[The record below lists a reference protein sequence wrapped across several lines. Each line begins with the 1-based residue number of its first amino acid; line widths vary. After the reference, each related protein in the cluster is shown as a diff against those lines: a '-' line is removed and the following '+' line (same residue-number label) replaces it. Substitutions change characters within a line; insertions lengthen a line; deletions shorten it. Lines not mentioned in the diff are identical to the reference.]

1 MKSQRYFLLIILLIF
16 VILLG
21 GVEFSLSKDR
31 FRQFTM
37 DNGLKVILEENKTSP
52 VVALQIWVKVGSAD
66 ENDEEAGIC
75 HFIEHMLFKGTDK
88 RKVREAAREI
98 ESLGGTINAYTS
110 YDQTVYHITIA
121 SRYAETGL
129 DILSDAIQH
138 STFDPLEFDRER
150 EVILEEIRR
159 GEDDPSKKLFKQT
172 MATLYRQHPYR
183 RPVIGYQNT
192 IRLIQRNQM
201 VTFFKKWYV
210 PNHMV
215 FIAVGDFKTDEME
228 GKVRNAF
235 KEFKPSPGSPPHRI
249 PEPNQKETRTILSH
263 GNFKETYLQIALP
276 ISSAK
281 DEDTPALDA
290 LSQVLGG
297 GEPSRLVQKVKLE
310 MGLVHSIYASSYTPK
325 DSGLFI
331 IGATLPAEN
340 VGRALEAILEEVNR
354 LSMEGVTAEELHRV
368 KVNIESDLIYDRQTV
383 QGQAGKIGFYEVTAG
398 NVQFEKEYMRSIA
411 LLQNEDIQKV
421 LKKYFRHHQLTISI
435 LTPNEKTDFFKN
447 LSLKSV
453 VEKGRLDGALVE
465 KKSPVFK
472 TVLDNGIRLIV
483 KENPSIPI
491 VSIQVSFLGGVRFEE
506 ESQNGINYFLAVMV
520 TKGTRN
526 QSSLEIA
533 KKVERMAGSLNG
545 FSGYNSFGLTFTFLS
560 QHFEEAFHLLTEVIR
575 HPSFDKEEMEKR
587 RRLILAS
594 IQQQEDDLGRLVFKL
609 FRKTLYEKH
618 PYRMDTIG
626 TLDSIQKLTQK
637 DLKEYYQRMVIP
649 ENMVLTVVGDVDQ
662 KQVVLAV
669 KKVFGDLK
677 RESPRVPSISQ
688 EPPLQKKRQAEI
700 IKVKE
705 QAHFVLGF
713 LGVSFNHPDSY
724 ALTVLD
730 AALSGQGGR
739 LFRELRDKESLAYA
753 LDFMAHPNLDPGY
766 IGVYMG
772 THPNKLETAIEA
784 VLRELKKVKEEGLTE
799 EEVDRAKKYLIGN
812 FEIGLQTNR
821 AQANQMSL
829 DELYGFGFDHYQKY
843 PQEIQKVTQE
853 DVNRVA
859 KQYFNLEAYAI
870 AIIRPPLDKKE

>member
-1 MKSQRYFLLIILLIF
+1 MRSRQYFLKIILLII

-31 FRQFTM
+31 FRQFSM

-121 SRYAETGL
+121 SRYAEIGL

-138 STFDPLEFDRER
+138 STFDPLEFERER

-159 GEDDPSKKLFKQT
+159 GEDDPSRRLFRQT
-172 MATLYRQHPYR
+172 MTTLYQQHPYR

-192 IRLIQRNQM
+192 IPSIQRNQM

-210 PNHMV
+210 PNRMV
-215 FIAVGDFKTDEME
+215 FIAVGDFNTDEME

-249 PEPNQKETRTILSH
+249 PEPNQRETRTILSH
-263 GNFKETYLQIALP
+263 GNFKETYLQIAFP
-276 ISSAK
+276 IPSAR

-325 DSGLFI
+325 DPGAFI
-331 IGATLPAEN
+331 IGGTLPAEN

-354 LSMEGVTAEELHRV
+354 LRTEGVTPEELHRV
-368 KVNIESDLIYDRQTV
+368 KVNIESDLIYNRQTV
-383 QGQAGKIGFYEVTAG
+383 QGQAGKIGYYEITAG
-398 NVQFEKEYMRSIA
+398 DIQFEKEYMRRIA

-421 LKKYFRHHQLTISI
+421 LKKYFKPLRLTISI
-435 LTPNEKTDFFKN
+435 LAPNEKTDFFKN
-447 LSLKSV
+447 LSLKSSA
-453 VEKGRLDGALVE
+453 ERLRLDEVLVE
-465 KKSPVFK
+465 KKSSLFK
-472 TVLDNGIRLIV
+472 TVLDNGIRVIV

-491 VSIQVSFLGGVRFEE
+491 VTIQVSFLGGVRFEE
-506 ESQNGINYFLAVMV
+506 EFQNGINSFLAVMV

-526 QSSLEIA
+526 QGSLEIA

-545 FSGYNSFGLTFTFLS
+545 FSGYNSFGFTFTFLS
-560 QHFEEAFHLLTEVIR
+560 QHFEEAFNLLTEVIR
-575 HPSFDKEEMEKR
+575 EPSFDKEEMEKR

-618 PYRMDTIG
+618 PYRMDTLG
-626 TLDSIQKLTQK
+626 TPDSIRRLTQK
-637 DLKEYYQRMVIP
+637 DLKEYHQRIVIP
-649 ENMVLTVVGDVDQ
+649 ENMIFTMVGDLDQ
-662 KQVVLAV
+662 KQVLVAV
-669 KKVFGDLK
+669 RKGFGDLK
-677 RESPRVPSISQ
+677 RESLRIPSISQ
-688 EPPLQKKRQAEI
+688 ELPILKKRRAEI
-700 IKVKE
+700 AKMKE

-713 LGVSFNHPDSY
+713 LGVSFHHPDSY
-724 ALTVLD
+724 ALTVLN

-753 LDFMAHPNLDPGY
+753 LDFMAYPNLDPGF

-784 VLRELKKVKEEGLTE
+784 VLRELEKVKVEGVTE
-799 EEVDRAKKYLIGN
+799 EEMDRAKKYLIGN
-812 FEIGLQTNR
+812 FEIGLQTNG
-821 AQANQMSL
+821 AQANQMSM

-843 PQEIQKVTQE
+843 PQEIQKVTKE

-859 KQYFNLEAYAI
+859 KQYFNIESYAI
-870 AIIRPPLDKKE
+870 AIIRPPLDKPR